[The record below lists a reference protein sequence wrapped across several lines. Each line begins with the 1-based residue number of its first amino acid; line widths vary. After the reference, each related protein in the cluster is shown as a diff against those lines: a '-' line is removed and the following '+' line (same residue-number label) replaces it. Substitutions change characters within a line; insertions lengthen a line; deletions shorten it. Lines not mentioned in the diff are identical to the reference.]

1 MAKAQTPTPEE
12 LKAKEAQEAAE
23 KAKAAAEAQ
32 EAAEKA
38 KADAEAQEAAE
49 KAKADAEAQEAAEKA
64 KANAAKPQQY
74 RFKTSVG
81 HKGKIYTANQSYA
94 LSDDDAAA
102 LANFIDA

>member
-32 EAAEKA
+32 EALKA
-38 KADAEAQEAAE
+38 KEAQEAAE
-49 KAKADAEAQEAAEKA
+49 KAKADA
-64 KANAAKPQQY
+64 AKPKQF

-81 HKGKIYTANQSYA
+81 HKGKIYKANVSYP

>member
-49 KAKADAEAQEAAEKA
+49 KAKADA
-64 KANAAKPQQY
+64 AKPKQY
-74 RFKTSVG
+74 RIKTSVG

>member
-1 MAKAQTPTPEE
+1 MAKAQTPTTEE

-23 KAKAAAEAQ
+23 KAKAAAESQ

-38 KADAEAQEAAE
+38 KAAAEAQEALKAKEAQEAAE
-49 KAKADAEAQEAAEKA
+49 KAKADA
-64 KANAAKPQQY
+64 AKPKQY

>member
-23 KAKAAAEAQ
+23 KAKAA
-32 EAAEKA
+32 
-38 KADAEAQEAAE
+38 AEAQEAAE

>member
-49 KAKADAEAQEAAEKA
+49 KAKADA
-64 KANAAKPQQY
+64 AKPKQY

>member
-38 KADAEAQEAAE
+38 KADA
-49 KAKADAEAQEAAEKA
+49 
-64 KANAAKPQQY
+64 AKPKQY

-81 HKGKIYTANQSYA
+81 HKGKIYKANDSYA